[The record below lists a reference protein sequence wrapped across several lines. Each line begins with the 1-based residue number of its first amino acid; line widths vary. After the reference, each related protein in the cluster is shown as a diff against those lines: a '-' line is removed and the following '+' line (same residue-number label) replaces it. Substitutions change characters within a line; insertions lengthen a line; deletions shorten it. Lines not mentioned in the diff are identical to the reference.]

1 MLAVAKEETMGDDI
15 QAKTW
20 AEPLAKNEYVD
31 NHAGSGV
38 IRD

>member
-15 QAKTW
+15 QAQTW

-31 NHAGSGV
+31 KITQGAGW
-38 IRD
+38 